1 MVFPFVIYG
10 AAFVLFPVVGLAMGL
25 VWVAAAVG
33 LVMAVCLG
41 GLTILKGL
49 AKNVPILCDFFPD
62 EPSPQEDRI
71 KRLEAEEHASRVA
84 ALIEAE
90 VSDAAAAAR
99 EALRPKSALEA
110 RALLG
115 EARAEVEAAGGT
127 LQVLELAAKA
137 QNGGWLAV
145 CEARERLGLAQAV
158 LAEAEADAEPL
169 LIESRL
175 ELAAE
180 ASDAKAVASE
190 PRAAAA
196 ATGRAIERVVADRCL
211 SAGEA
216 PLLQAAFPKDFQ
228 SLRQGPPP
236 SAAGCL
242 PPGLVGLALDIPGSA
257 LSSIAGAD
265 YPSLFANLVDAGS
278 KHITKDVFS
287 RVMRVIFKVVK
298 ETPITKELAVAGDD
312 TVRQL
317 KLNEALELLKGP
329 ELEET
334 MKVKR
339 VHAKALS
346 DGAEGWVTLAGN
358 QGTAFLVENHGLFKV
373 TRESHV
379 YAAMEVGEDVKP
391 IEGSRRLRE
400 GEVCEVISWPAKH
413 EESGLMRM
421 QVKAKLDSLT
431 GWITQASKEGVAFAE
446 LL

>member
-1 MVFPFVIYG
+1 
-10 AAFVLFPVVGLAMGL
+10 
-25 VWVAAAVG
+25 
-33 LVMAVCLG
+33 
-41 GLTILKGL
+41 
-49 AKNVPILCDFFPD
+49 
-62 EPSPQEDRI
+62 
-71 KRLEAEEHASRVA
+71 VA

-169 LIESRL
+169 L

-236 SAAGCL
+236 SAAG
-242 PPGLVGLALDIPGSA
+242 PPRQF
-257 LSSIAGAD
+257 SS
-265 YPSLFANLVDAGS
+265 LAGS
-278 KHITKDVFS
+278 GFSAMPRLPAARLLTSRAPLCRVLQAQITRGPGVL
-287 RVMRVIFKVVK
+287 RRA
-298 ETPITKELAVAGDD
+298 LAAP
-312 TVRQL
+312 L
-317 KLNEALELLKGP
+317 WA
-329 ELEET
+329 
-334 MKVKR
+334 M
-339 VHAKALS
+339 
-346 DGAEGWVTLAGN
+346 
-358 QGTAFLVENHGLFKV
+358 
-373 TRESHV
+373 
-379 YAAMEVGEDVKP
+379 AAARK
-391 IEGSRRLRE
+391 
-400 GEVCEVISWPAKH
+400 
-413 EESGLMRM
+413 
-421 QVKAKLDSLT
+421 
-431 GWITQASKEGVAFAE
+431 
-446 LL
+446 

>member
-1 MVFPFVIYG
+1 MSEDEG
-10 AAFVLFPVVGLAMGL
+10 EESRRLL
-25 VWVAAAVG
+25 VWVTGALAAFAVSALVGVGQSLPRNLQVSLAANVGLSALGFVATASIIGGLGQCFIKANLRGIDLNKRTTKRDAEGNLVRPIEKVYRKYQGSSAAQKVFVRASSTLSAKVCATVYILVLSVFIPFASPISVQEYSGELSQLRSGRWPPRESEEAAV
-33 LVMAVCLG
+33 
-41 GLTILKGL
+41 
-49 AKNVPILCDFFPD
+49 
-62 EPSPQEDRI
+62 
-71 KRLEAEEHASRVA
+71 
-84 ALIEAE
+84 AE
-90 VSDAAAAAR
+90 V
-99 EALRPKSALEA
+99 
-110 RALLG
+110 
-115 EARAEVEAAGGT
+115 AE
-127 LQVLELAAKA
+127 
-137 QNGGWLAV
+137 
-145 CEARERLGLAQAV
+145 
-158 LAEAEADAEPL
+158 
-169 LIESRL
+169 
-175 ELAAE
+175 
-180 ASDAKAVASE
+180 
-190 PRAAAA
+190 
-196 ATGRAIERVVADRCL
+196 
-211 SAGEA
+211 GEA
-216 PLLQAAFPKDFQ
+216 PAEAAPKPATVEKVD
-228 SLRQGPPP
+228 LTPD
-236 SAAGCL
+236 
-242 PPGLVGLALDIPGSA
+242 ALK
-257 LSSIAGAD
+257 
-265 YPSLFANLVDAGS
+265 SLFANLVDAGS

-317 KLNEALELLKGP
+317 KLNEALELIKGP

-379 YAAMEVGEDVKP
+379 YAAMEVGEDAKP